1 MITTTTAL
9 DPTLVNL
16 ILTGLLERETPLD
29 ALAADVGMD
38 LDELLQ
44 FLEHPDMQAKVQRLQ
59 RVLDQR
65 TALLTAAAEST
76 AIGALTALMEQARN
90 DQTAREQL
98 RAEQHAAKPEDTA
111 HAARIEN
118 GLTELDR
125 RFKKLTE
132 AARSAR
138 ATLAHS
144 RTVRRTTPRGEA
156 GHPATFSRAAPAPSP
171 AA

>member
-29 ALAADVGMD
+29 TLATDVGMD

-44 FLEHPDMQAKVQRLQ
+44 FLENPEMQAKVQRLQ

-65 TALLTAAAEST
+65 AALLTAAAEST

-90 DQTAREQL
+90 DQTARDQL
-98 RAEQHAAKPEDTA
+98 LAEQHATKPEDTA
-111 HAARIEN
+111 HAARIESQ
-118 GLTELDR
+118 LAELDR

-138 ATLAHS
+138 ATLSHAS
-144 RTVRRTTPRGEA
+144 TLRRRSVA
-156 GHPATFSRAAPAPSP
+156 RQSTFPLPPKPSE
-171 AA
+171 